1 MKNVGINSMDSMDSI
16 PLELEMSFCCLC
28 QPTVRGGAVVLQY
41 QLRNL
46 ITKEGDERKSEYFA
60 DSSAALSLCQTVWR
74 GQGEGEDRGEDEPG
88 LQLRRHS

>member
-1 MKNVGINSMDSMDSI
+1 MEIVGINSMDSMGSI

-46 ITKEGDERKSEYFA
+46 ITKEGDEREKVRKIF
-60 DSSAALSLCQTVWR
+60 C
-74 GQGEGEDRGEDEPG
+74 
-88 LQLRRHS
+88 